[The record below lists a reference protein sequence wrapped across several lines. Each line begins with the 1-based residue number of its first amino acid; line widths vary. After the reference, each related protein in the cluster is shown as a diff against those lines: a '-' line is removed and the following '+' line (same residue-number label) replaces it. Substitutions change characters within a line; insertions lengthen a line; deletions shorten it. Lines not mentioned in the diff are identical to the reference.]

1 LRILLVVDSY
11 PPMKSSCAFQI
22 KDLAVEMAQQGCDVT
37 VMTPDSRMNTKF
49 FLEESDGVKILRV
62 HAPQTKDIHKI
73 IRVLNEFL
81 MPYVM
86 WKNFKQSPLKKGG
99 WDAVVWYSP
108 TIFFGPLIS
117 KLKHTYRCRTYLILR
132 DIFPEWAYDLEIVKK
147 GFTYW
152 TLKAMAFYQYT
163 LADIIGVQSPGNLH
177 YFEGTSFAS
186 LKKIEVLNNWLD
198 YVKEQSCP
206 INVND
211 TKLAGK
217 IILIYAGN
225 MGVAQ
230 GMPSLVELIDQ
241 FRSIEDV
248 GFILI
253 GRGSEFVRLEQEIKF
268 LKLENVLMYEAV
280 DRGELHTLFRQ
291 CDIGLV
297 WLDQRHKTHN
307 IPGKFLSYMQA
318 GLPVLANIN
327 PGNDLETIIR
337 SNDVGEVCVTNNSL
351 ERFSYANSLINKIR
365 LGSISKEKSLDLFKK
380 EFTARRAAA
389 QIIVGINELK

>member
-1 LRILLVVDSY
+1 VVDSY
-11 PPMKSSCAFQI
+11 PPMRSSCASQI
-22 KDLAVEMAQQGCDVT
+22 KDLAVEMVQQGCDVT
-37 VMTPDSRMNTKF
+37 VMTPDSRVNTKF
-49 FLEESDGVKILRV
+49 FLEEADGVKILRV
-62 HAPQTKDIHKI
+62 RAPQTKDIHKI
-73 IRVLNEFL
+73 FRALNEFL
-81 MPYVM
+81 MPFVM

-117 KLKHTYRCRTYLILR
+117 KLKHVYKCKTYLILR
-132 DIFPEWAYDLEIVKK
+132 DIFPEWTYDLGIVKK

-152 TLKAMAFYQYT
+152 MLRAVAFYQYS

-177 YFEGTSFAS
+177 YFEHISLTS

-198 YVKEQSCP
+198 NVKEQSCP
-206 INVND
+206 ININD

-217 IILIYAGN
+217 IIFIYAGN

-230 GMPSLVELIDQ
+230 GMSSLVELIDQ

-253 GRGSEFVRLEQEIKF
+253 GRGSEFVHLEREIKF
-268 LKLENVLMYEAV
+268 LKLENVLMYKAV
-280 DRGELHTLFRQ
+280 EPGELHTLFSQ

-327 PGNDLETIIR
+327 PGNDLEAIIR
-337 SNDVGEVCVTNNSL
+337 SNDVGEVCITNNSL
-351 ERFSYANSLINKIR
+351 ERFSCATFLINKIR
-365 LGSISKEKSLDLFKK
+365 TRSISKKKSLDLFKK
-380 EFTARRAAA
+380 EFTAGRAAT
-389 QIIVGINELK
+389 QIISGISGLK